1 MLQEQVQS
9 GMLTNY
15 QLEELAK
22 RMRIPLEFCGF
33 KDELPKKLKANRAY
47 IINMDDSIDEKTG
60 KESEGTHWTCFQFV
74 KHPNGKEQSIYFD
87 SFGAPPPQVVSQ
99 RMQSSFGLKYLPN
112 TTKNIQSMM
121 AYACGWYC
129 LAFLH
134 FINAYSGRS
143 CDLYRDTEEFL
154 ACFDDL
160 ADSVDFKKN
169 EYVLKMFFQAE
180 DPRLRR
186 EIDVISNTNSITQ
199 GDADAL
205 EVSDL

>member
-33 KDELPKKLKANRAY
+33 KDELPKKLKANRSY

-60 KESEGTHWTCFQFV
+60 KQSEGTHWTCFQFV
-74 KHPNGKEQSIYFD
+74 KHPNGKEQAIYFD

-99 RMQSSFGLKYLPN
+99 RMQSSFGLKYMPN

-121 AYACGWYC
+121 A
-129 LAFLH
+129 
-134 FINAYSGRS
+134 
-143 CDLYRDTEEFL
+143 DTEEFL

-205 EVSDL
+205 DVSDL